1 MTDTETTT
9 AHNHRPNFGR
19 KVEGCPRC
27 TELDAGAPARSG
39 WGRTEP
45 VTGYD
50 YTYRT
55 ANYAR
60 AIR

>member
-1 MTDTETTT
+1 MTDTETVT
-9 AHNHRPNFGR
+9 HNHKPNFGR
-19 KVEGCPRC
+19 KVAGCLRC
-27 TELDAGAPARSG
+27 MELDAGAAPRS